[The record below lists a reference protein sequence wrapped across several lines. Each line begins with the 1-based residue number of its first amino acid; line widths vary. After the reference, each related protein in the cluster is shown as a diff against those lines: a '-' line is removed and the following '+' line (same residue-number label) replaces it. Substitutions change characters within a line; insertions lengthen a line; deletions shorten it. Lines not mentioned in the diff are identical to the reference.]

1 MGPGKSDSELPRVSR
16 GVRGH
21 RVWNDKMRIPGMLA
35 GASVWEN
42 ETCKIVSLPKIV
54 KYEMQNEMLHEIF
67 FIHDDLFLI
76 RDVKFS

>member
-21 RVWNDKMRIPGMLA
+21 RVWNNNTHIPGALT

-42 ETCKIVSLPKIV
+42 ETCKIVSLVKIV
-54 KYEMQNEMLHEIF
+54 KYEMQNDMLRDF
-67 FIHDDLFLI
+67 FYT
-76 RDVKFS
+76 